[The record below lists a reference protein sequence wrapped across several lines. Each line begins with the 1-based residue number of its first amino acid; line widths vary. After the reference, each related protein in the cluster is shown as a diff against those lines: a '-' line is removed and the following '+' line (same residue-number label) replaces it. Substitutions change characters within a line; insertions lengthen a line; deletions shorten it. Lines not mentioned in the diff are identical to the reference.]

1 MGLLNKKEEN
11 ADDEL
16 LEDGAEVEQAVE
28 PEPEPVTPEEVIEA
42 RDGAR
47 VCSLINRAIQ
57 KAEALADGVVFAEED
72 MENIKT
78 EAAQLAARAQ
88 GLWQAV
94 DSGALEAGGEAAERM
109 NIFIEQE
116 HLGRLIAAVIVD
128 ARNKLQDLL
137 GQVDDANSGD
147 DAGD

>member
-11 ADDEL
+11 ADEEL
-16 LEDGAEVEQAVE
+16 LDEETSEEVE
-28 PEPEPVTPEEVIEA
+28 PEPETPEEVVEA

-47 VCSLINRAIQ
+47 VCALINRAIQ
-57 KAEALADGVVFAEED
+57 DAEALAEGIVFAEGEL
-72 MENIKT
+72 EKIKL

-94 DSGALEAGGEAAERM
+94 DSGALQAGSQAAERNNM
-109 NIFIEQE
+109 FIDQEQ
-116 HLGRLIAAVIVD
+116 LGQLVAAVIVD

-137 GQVDDANSGD
+137 GQVDDGSSPPPTD
-147 DAGD
+147 